1 MSSTRRQ
8 VDTALAG
15 PAGEA
20 GGTSVSVMKEQ
31 SSHLWGGLQ
40 LSSRLWEEARGGRRE
55 GTPPS
60 WPFFVEGG
68 AGAAGPSA
76 TSCFPVAVA
85 FHSPRPQVPVPLL
98 WFVSN
103 VLYLIGFK
111 HPEMSQAD
119 FSWEQVRT
127 YLQSCCG
134 KLNV

>member
-20 GGTSVSVMKEQ
+20 GETSVSVMKEQ

-60 WPFFVEGG
+60 WPFFVEGEQE
-68 AGAAGPSA
+68 
-76 TSCFPVAVA
+76 
-85 FHSPRPQVPVPLL
+85 RQVPALPRASL
-98 WFVSN
+98 
-103 VLYLIGFK
+103 
-111 HPEMSQAD
+111 
-119 FSWEQVRT
+119 
-127 YLQSCCG
+127 
-134 KLNV
+134 